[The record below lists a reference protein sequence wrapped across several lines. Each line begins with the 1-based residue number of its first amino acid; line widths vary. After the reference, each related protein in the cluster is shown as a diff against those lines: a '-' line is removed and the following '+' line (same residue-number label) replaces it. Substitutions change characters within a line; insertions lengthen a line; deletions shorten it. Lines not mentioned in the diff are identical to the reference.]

1 MAPVYTNT
9 NDLLAAL
16 QVTLEKLNAATQT
29 VTDAGIPNAPLMPF
43 FRMGEPLMIPV
54 SPTSGVNPFPSTGTL
69 ILPPN
74 VTTFRIANNNPFAVR
89 LRGTRQGQSFQPVTL
104 TTGWLFMPGAV
115 EIYTTTQPTLMSA
128 MSVDGPFAVSDPGQK
143 AGTGILE
150 LQYGT
155 GA

>member
-16 QVTLEKLNAATQT
+16 QTTLEKLNAATQA

-43 FRMGEPLMIPV
+43 FRMGEPLRIPV
-54 SPTSGVNPFPSTGTL
+54 SPTSGGNQFPASGNLTL
-69 ILPPN
+69 PSGC
-74 VTTFRIANNNPFAVR
+74 TTFRIANNNPFAVR
-89 LRGTRQGQSFQPVTL
+89 LKGTRQGQNFQSVSS

-115 EIYTTTQPTLMSA
+115 EIYTTTQPILLSA
-128 MSVDGPFAVSDPGQK
+128 MSVDGPFAASDPTQK
-143 AGTGILE
+143 AGEGFLE